1 VANEEWLKNLS
12 MALLSNGKK
21 SFLDTVS
28 KCLRSGNS
36 DMVRVCLTTVAWLSC
51 ALSSQ
56 SDVEFQHS
64 AFSALIFGLK
74 ESLEKGEQIEYKIL
88 ASMSLLYFSKISG

>member
-28 KCLRSGNS
+28 K
-36 DMVRVCLTTVAWLSC
+36 CLTTVAWLSC

>member
-1 VANEEWLKNLS
+1 
-12 MALLSNGKK
+12 
-21 SFLDTVS
+21 
-28 KCLRSGNS
+28 
-36 DMVRVCLTTVAWLSC
+36 LSC

>member
-1 VANEEWLKNLS
+1 

-21 SFLDTVS
+21 SFLDTIS
-28 KCLRSGNS
+28 KCLRSGNL

-56 SDVEFQHS
+56 SDVEFQLS
-64 AFSALIFGLK
+64 AFSALISGLK